1 MLSPSPSNHRFQFP
15 GLFGCDFDC
24 LPATLSNLLKLVGE
38 FGVVL
43 YQILEQMKRSCIR
56 GVDLGNLGRVRTRGY
71 PDGGVEAFG
80 WSSRGMTFHTNQ
92 IGMTNFYALD
102 EASRK
107 IFETNGNY
115 EVICYTNNAAGDLL
129 SITDRKNQTTRFGCD
144 EYGRA
149 TNKCLGSA

>member
-1 MLSPSPSNHRFQFP
+1 M
-15 GLFGCDFDC
+15 
-24 LPATLSNLLKLVGE
+24 
-38 FGVVL
+38 VL
-43 YQILEQMKRSCIR
+43 YQIL
-56 GVDLGNLGRVRTRGY
+56 
-71 PDGGVEAFG
+71 EAFG

-129 SITDRKNQTTRFGCD
+129 SITDGKNQTTRYGCD